1 MDVDV
6 WTLNTVLLKWLI
18 YGGSAAAI
26 GGFGIAILLLF
37 DASTRQRAPMVLRF
51 TGIGCAVGL
60 IAIAA
65 NFFLQ
70 VGAFADDGVSGLFD
84 VGIMALLWQSA
95 VGEALAL
102 RALGFVA
109 LVILSVGLLRWP
121 RSLSGPAARWMITLC
136 VVAGIGLIGA
146 SFAAIGHSAEHG
158 IAARL
163 LVVVHVLGVMWW
175 IGALIPLWL
184 ACGTLPVADLRA
196 LMHRFGQLAAG
207 VLAALLVCGAA
218 LIVLF
223 LDSPDEMITTPY
235 GIALS
240 LKVGGVLVLLGVAA
254 RHKWRLV
261 PLLVEPAA
269 ALRLR
274 ISIGLEI
281 VIAALILMLTA
292 VLSTILSPAGLM

>member
-1 MDVDV
+1 MDVDA
-6 WTLNTVLLKWLI
+6 WTLNTVLFKWLI

-26 GGFGIAILLLF
+26 GGIGIATLLLF
-37 DASTRQRAPMVLRF
+37 DASTRPRIPAALRF

-60 IAIAA
+60 IAIAV

-109 LVILSVGLLRWP
+109 LVTLSVGLLRWP
-121 RSLSGPAARWMITLC
+121 RSLSRPGARWMVILC
-136 VVAGIGLIGA
+136 IVAGIGLIGA
-146 SFAAIGHSAEHG
+146 SFGAIGHSTEHG
-158 IAARL
+158 L
-163 LVVVHVLGVMWW
+163 LAQVLIVAHVLGVLWW
-175 IGALIPLWL
+175 IGALIPLWQ

-196 LMHRFGQLAAG
+196 LMHRFGQLAVG
-207 VLAALLVCGAA
+207 VVAMLLVCGAA
-218 LIVLF
+218 LIVLY

-240 LKVGGVLVLLGVAA
+240 LKISAVLLLLGVAA

-261 PLLVEPAA
+261 PLLVDPAA
-269 ALRLR
+269 TLRLR
-274 ISIGLEI
+274 ISIGIEI

-292 VLSTILSPAGLM
+292 ILSTVLSPAGLV